1 MIVRHGP
8 PSGAMRRW
16 VALLVFSSLAASSA
30 SPAVSAQ
37 ISQPDIIQEHW
48 YHSYA
53 TLTLDVN
60 AWEDE
65 YPEIVKLLVV
75 GQTEMGRNLWMLQI
89 SDWSQENRP
98 DGAAKEVVYIDGGH
112 HGNEH
117 LGTELAFLVAE
128 HYIEGWADGDQTVL
142 DVLATTELHIL
153 IMLNADGNDFDT
165 RWNINQVD
173 LNRNYDHYWNTCP
186 TTQPGSAAFSES
198 ETLANSEYMNEVV
211 PHADLYI
218 TMHTGV
224 WIMLYPWGKWPEQP
238 SDWEMYHS
246 IRDEVNSNISEIPIR
261 NANQG
266 LYPNCGTSRD
276 YGYGVMGFPTFTFE
290 TDDEQFLLGSVE
302 AISDRL
308 GEELDVMEY
317 LIENVWYWRARL
329 HVSSLDVGPGD
340 SVTLSVDNLGHAST
354 QNASLHY
361 ETSEGEVLWH
371 SDVRF
376 AVNASNS
383 TTVTFDASN
392 LTLADG
398 GGFFLHYQKR
408 VIDSSM
414 WVREEVPAE
423 IVTTK
428 AQSDSI
434 GFFSGNIGLVFLF
447 AVVLLSGIAA
457 WLGREESGANGDSVD
472 PGFESIL
479 HIGDDGRIFDT
490 KASIHDL
497 FHRPSFHEPV
507 VDGVR
512 AIAVL
517 WVLLFHAWFFQ
528 NPKWTNGHMIPLY
541 ESVFEN
547 PMFLWLV
554 QGGLGVD
561 MFFVISGFLIGAIIL
576 KEINRSDG
584 MNMRRFYARRFLRLV
599 PVYVV
604 AMMAAIFFLDGSNA
618 ENAWANL
625 LYVNNF
631 LSIDDQFMGWCWSLA
646 IEEQFYLVAPLFLL
660 LMRKSESFL
669 QWSVAL
675 MALGWML
682 RIFSL
687 EYHDLPTLWDFRDLG
702 SEAWIGRFDHTYD
715 NFYTRYGGL
724 LIGVIAAWIHVNRKA
739 EVEEYFNSRKLAPLL
754 ISSCALLVFLFAT
767 FLEQRHLADSSYYV
781 QLSWYAIEKDL
792 FGGSLAVLI
801 MCALHSKDSIAGA
814 LRGIL
819 SSRILYPIAQ
829 LSYSAYLM
837 HEMVMIWLFPISSEF
852 FIGGMGVAPNA
863 VFVVNS
869 IVSILLTLISAAILY
884 VTIERPC
891 MRFRKHPFMS
901 RIDGTAKVIGDSKPK
916 RRAPAGVIEAEVVT
930 S

>member
-16 VALLVFSSLAASSA
+16 FALIVFSTLAASLA

-60 AWEDE
+60 AWEDD

-89 SDWSQENRP
+89 SDWSQETKP
-98 DGAAKEVVYIDGGH
+98 DGTAKEVVYIDGGH

-128 HYIEGWADGDQTVL
+128 HYIEGWADGEQAVL

-218 TMHTGV
+218 TRHTGV
-224 WIMLYPWGKWPEQP
+224 WIMLCRWGKWPEQP

-329 HVSSLDVGPGD
+329 HVSSLDVRPGD
-340 SVTLSVDNLGHAST
+340 SVTMSVDNLGQATT

-361 ETSEGEVLWH
+361 ETSDGDVLWH

-392 LTLADG
+392 LTLSEDG
-398 GGFFLHYQKR
+398 GFVLHYQKR

-414 WVREEVPAE
+414 WVSEEVPNG
-423 IVTTK
+423 IVATK
-428 AQSDSI
+428 AQSSS
-434 GFFSGNIGLVFLF
+434 GGVFSGNIGLIFLTT
-447 AVVLLSGIAA
+447 VILLSGIAA
-457 WLGREESGANGDSVD
+457 WLGKEESEVAEDSS
-472 PGFESIL
+472 ESEFSSMLYI
-479 HIGDDGRIFDT
+479 DDDDRIFDT
-490 KASIHDL
+490 RASIRDL

-512 AIAVL
+512 ALAVL

-528 NPKWTNGHMIPLY
+528 NPKWTNGHEIPLY

-561 MFFVISGFLIGAIIL
+561 MFFVISGFLIGAILL

-584 MNMRRFYARRFLRLV
+584 LNLRRFYARRFLRLV

-604 AMMAAIFFLDGSNA
+604 AMMAAVYFLDGNNA

-646 IEEQFYLVAPLFLL
+646 IEEQFYLVAPFFLL

-669 QWSVAL
+669 QWSIAL
-675 MALGWML
+675 LVFGWVL
-682 RIFSL
+682 RISAL

-702 SEAWIGRFDHTYD
+702 SEAWVGRFDHTYD

-724 LIGVIAAWIHVNRKA
+724 LIGIIAAWIHVNRRE
-739 EVEEYFNSRKLAPLL
+739 EVEDYFNSRKLAPLL
-754 ISSCALLVFLFAT
+754 ISFGALLVFLFAT
-767 FLEQRHLADSSYYV
+767 FLEQRHLVDSSYSV
-781 QLSWYAIEKDL
+781 RLAWYAIEKDL
-792 FGGSLAVLI
+792 FAVSLAVLI
-801 MCALHSKDSIAGA
+801 MCALHSKDSIAGS
-814 LRGIL
+814 LRGLL
-819 SSRILYPIAQ
+819 SSKVLYPIAQ

-852 FIGGMGVAPNA
+852 FIGEIGLEPNA

-869 IVSILLTLISAAILY
+869 VTSIILTLVSAAILY
-884 VTIERPC
+884 VTVERPC
-891 MRFRKHPFMS
+891 MRFRKHPFMA
-901 RIDGTAKVIGDSKPK
+901 RIDGTAEMVGGTGPK
-916 RRAPAGVIEAEVVT
+916 KRSSTGVVEAEIVT